1 MIKEIPICSL
11 SCTVL
16 ARVLL
21 FCSTHSSFLFR
32 DDRSNPKEADMAK
45 APLKYH
51 LINPVKIRTDEPGL
65 DFVAA
70 QSLADEK
77 VKSLC
82 QDPMLISWYNAT
94 TGEYHPKTEGG
105 NAGKPEWLNY
115 AESRNCDMTVDI
127 NDEQFVFIYLT
138 QP

>member
-1 MIKEIPICSL
+1 
-11 SCTVL
+11 
-16 ARVLL
+16 
-21 FCSTHSSFLFR
+21 
-32 DDRSNPKEADMAK
+32 MAK

-51 LINPVKIRTDEPGL
+51 LINPVKIKTDPLDL
-65 DFVAA
+65 DFMAA
-70 QSLADEK
+70 QSMADDK

-82 QDPMLISWYNAT
+82 PDPMLVSWYNAT
-94 TGEYHPKTEGG
+94 TGESYPKAKCGS
-105 NAGKPEWLNY
+105 AGKPGWLIY